1 MGQAL
6 GSPRRGPRRAGRARP
21 PARDHD
27 GQRTEFT
34 ARAMDAWAHAH
45 GVELRASHPGTS
57 THNPFIE
64 SFNEKFRD
72 ECLNEQ

>member
-1 MGQAL
+1 
-6 GSPRRGPRRAGRARP
+6 
-21 PARDHD
+21 
-27 GQRTEFT
+27 
-34 ARAMDAWAHAH
+34 MDAWAHAH

-72 ECLNEQ
+72 ECLNQQ